1 MGLQLLN
8 PSDLSIGNQSS
19 SLTGAQPTGS
29 YSSNLV
35 GGRHRTRHT
44 YKRFMRGKKNYKKSV
59 KRYISSPGMISKLMR
74 RMTSSSKIRSRRR

>member
-8 PSDLSIGNQSS
+8 PSDLSTGNQSS

-35 GGRHRTRHT
+35 GGRHRARHT

-59 KRYISSPGMISKLMR
+59 KRYVSSPGIITKLMR
-74 RMTSSSKIRSRRR
+74 RMSSKKGRSRRR